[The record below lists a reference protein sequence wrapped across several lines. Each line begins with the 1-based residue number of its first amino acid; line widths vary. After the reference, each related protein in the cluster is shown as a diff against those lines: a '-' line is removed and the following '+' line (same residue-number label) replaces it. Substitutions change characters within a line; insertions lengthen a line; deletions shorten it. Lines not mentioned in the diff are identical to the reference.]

1 MGASSKVILSEALSG
16 VHNGL
21 HVDRRAPNPKN
32 RAARADLRYPN
43 QSSRPGCSRSKR
55 ASRWRSWA
63 ASYNPQPAEERQV
76 HVRGNAARRGIAE
89 RGVSSSA
96 SRAFALN
103 SAFAQQRSA
112 AQAAQEAE
120 AGCRDRS
127 GASAAR
133 TLEHTPD
140 ADALKV
146 FDLVR
151 RLRSR
156 RPRNGTLQH
165 CLACCYWGQGIKRNR
180 I

>member
-1 MGASSKVILSEALSG
+1 M
-16 VHNGL
+16 
-21 HVDRRAPNPKN
+21 DRRASYPKN
-32 RAARADLRYPN
+32 RAGRAYLYYPN

-127 GASAAR
+127 GTSAAR
-133 TLEHTPD
+133 TLDHTPD
-140 ADALKV
+140 ADAGLKV

-151 RLRSR
+151 RRTKASPNEGKNVR
-156 RPRNGTLQH
+156 RTKRGRPCNS
-165 CLACCYWGQGIKRNR
+165 CLAVTGARG
-180 I
+180 